1 MKPHQVSGFSLNY
14 QLSNRI
20 FSTLIPSG
28 VRIINCPLG
37 TCDAF
42 TKATGRLKE
51 LSIVNY
57 QNLSSGVI
65 FSMSAGEK
73 DGRAARSVADVMGPE
88 RRRREMMS
96 RAWV

>member
-28 VRIINCPLG
+28 VRIINCQLSIVN
-37 TCDAF
+37 CQ
-42 TKATGRLKE
+42 